1 MVLEYLENIVQ
12 LLLILVALLA
22 SLFRYISSK
31 KRGWLYAVIFFTSSL
46 LSSYFWTSYL
56 VIMGDSPNASVFLT
70 YFGWNVS
77 YFVLMLLTIHVKSP
91 PERRYFHPLM
101 LVPVPLNIVQLFIYL
116 QYGSVLN
123 NLYQVSVC
131 TVIACSCLQSI
142 LYALKNRKTRLC
154 PGCHPGLCDRGIR
167 HVDSVPL

>member
-77 YFVLMLLTIHVKSP
+77 YFGQYRTKDSASDAPQIF
-91 PERRYFHPLM
+91 RQ
-101 LVPVPLNIVQLFIYL
+101 IVQ
-116 QYGSVLN
+116 
-123 NLYQVSVC
+123 
-131 TVIACSCLQSI
+131 
-142 LYALKNRKTRLC
+142 
-154 PGCHPGLCDRGIR
+154 
-167 HVDSVPL
+167 